1 VRASQA
7 LLTRIRGRAADLVSN
22 RVGPP
27 GYTVPREDHLA
38 DMLPP
43 QDPSI
48 PMGADTGDLYAPD
61 SQGVRYV
68 VNDTTVSL
76 PPMPDVVVRPTIMV
90 TPPDVTIT
98 PTLSPTLSVNNTL
111 FLPEDDRLSG
121 VMSAISEVPSL
132 LRGIMSAIQDIRD
145 AGPPTHRV
153 SVEAPDVIVTPSV
166 TIPERL
172 KRAVRVTHSDGSVSV
187 VEEV

>member
-1 VRASQA
+1 
-7 LLTRIRGRAADLVSN
+7 
-22 RVGPP
+22 
-27 GYTVPREDHLA
+27 
-38 DMLPP
+38 
-43 QDPSI
+43 
-48 PMGADTGDLYAPD
+48 MGADTETPD
-61 SQGVRYV
+61 SQSVRYV
-68 VNDTTVSL
+68 VNDTAVGL
-76 PPMPDVVVRPTIMV
+76 PSMPDVVVRPSITVTVPDITPIMV
-90 TPPDVTIT
+90 PPPDVTIT

-153 SVEAPDVIVTPSV
+153 SVEAPDVTVTPSV

-172 KRAVRVTHSDGSVSV
+172 KRAVKVTHSDGSVSV